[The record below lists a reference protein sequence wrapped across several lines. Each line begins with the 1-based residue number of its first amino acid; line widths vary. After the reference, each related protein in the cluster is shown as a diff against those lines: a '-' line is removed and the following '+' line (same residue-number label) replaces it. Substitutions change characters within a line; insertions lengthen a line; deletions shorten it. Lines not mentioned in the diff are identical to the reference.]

1 MLYQLV
7 LQERRQTHEAAT
19 VASEEGARLALKAAE
34 HAAKLRQD
42 ALQEREELKAKK
54 NLTFSQKVRRCCQSV
69 CHHFVW
75 LRGS

>member
-1 MLYQLV
+1 MYTALSSG

-19 VASEEGARLALKAAE
+19 IASEEGARLALKAAE

-54 NLTFSQKVRRCCQSV
+54 NLTFSQKVRCCQSM
-69 CHHFVW
+69 CHQSC
-75 LRGS
+75 G